1 VVEAYATADN
11 GTVANAELYV
21 NTVYVLVGTSA
32 NAITEPLY
40 AVSIANTQP
49 LIVRLLNLELRVLTG
64 LNTIASTGADNEIT
78 FTPFADSE
86 AFIGAG
92 LDADEDSRA
101 DVNE

>member
-1 VVEAYATADN
+1 
-11 GTVANAELYV
+11 
-21 NTVYVLVGTSA
+21 
-32 NAITEPLY
+32 
-40 AVSIANTQP
+40 
-49 LIVRLLNLELRVLTG
+49 VRLLNLELRVLTG
-64 LNTIASTGADNEIT
+64 LNTIASTGADNEMI

>member
-1 VVEAYATADN
+1 VVEAYATAES
-11 GTVANAELYV
+11 GIVVYAELYV

-64 LNTIASTGADNEIT
+64 LNTIASTGADNEMM
-78 FTPFADSE
+78 FTPSPDNE
-86 AFIGAG
+86 TVNGAG
-92 LDADEDSRA
+92 LDAEDDKRA